1 MKKILKIALIIIA
14 ALLILFNMWALI
26 VHTVYAM
33 PSEMKNEPVCFLAP
47 GLTWNSTNADVKKCF
62 GKPTEKGKYN
72 DVTGNVTDTYNLQYE
87 DRPVT
92 AYTTRRAFLIT
103 EILCKRRVHSYR
115 FIIDCACENDA
126 KMLFEKLCSEL
137 INSKAHNKQFKCEK
151 ENESEF
157 YAHIAYGPCSISY
170 GVEYDVTD
178 GENEVYFYADALY

>member
-14 ALLILFNMWALI
+14 ALLILFNIWALI

-33 PSEMKNEPVCFLAP
+33 PSEMKNEPACFLAP

-62 GKPTEKGKYN
+62 GKPTKKGKYN

-126 KMLFEKLCSEL
+126 KMLFEKFCNEL
-137 INSKAHNKQFKCEK
+137 IGSESF
-151 ENESEF
+151 NERFRESNNEF
-157 YAHIAYGPCSISY
+157 SINRAYGPCSISY
-170 GVEYDVTD
+170 YISYDVND
-178 GENEVYFYADALY
+178 GKSIVIIDADALY